1 MSDRIRLSMKD
12 VNQYN
17 GREFNKKDSKQYE
30 QLALHSTGGNHG
42 SIGTLTGIKIE
53 IEN

>member
-17 GREFNKKDSKQYE
+17 GREFNKKDSKLQMINE
-30 QLALHSTGGNHG
+30 QTP
-42 SIGTLTGIKIE
+42 E
-53 IEN
+53 Q